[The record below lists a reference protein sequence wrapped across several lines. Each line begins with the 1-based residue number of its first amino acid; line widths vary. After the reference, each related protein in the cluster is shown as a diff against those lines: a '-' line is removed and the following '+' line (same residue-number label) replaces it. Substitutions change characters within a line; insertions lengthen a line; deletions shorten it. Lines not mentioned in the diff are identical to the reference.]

1 MTERYVKS
9 CPVGCRSE
17 LRPTAI
23 VMPEGA
29 LLECSECGQLVSQ
42 VSTERYWETMRAF
55 DDPGYSQLA
64 GRESGR
70 RVQVA
75 NRRLRRISRLLGK
88 APQGTRLLD
97 IGCSRGHFLA
107 AAVAAGFAAEGL
119 EPAPRIAAAARATGL
134 RVTEGTLDKVRFDDG
149 AFDAA
154 TMFEVIEHVDDA
166 VALAREC
173 RRILRPGGI
182 LCLSTGNAR
191 SWTVAAM
198 GPRWDYFQ
206 IAQDAG
212 HISFFN
218 PRSIRLLAART
229 GFTVEAIATS
239 RVKFAER
246 GELPG
251 PAYRGLKV
259 LSELLNLPARLAGR
273 GHDMLVYLR
282 SGG

>member
-1 MTERYVKS
+1 MDRYVKA
-9 CPVGCRSE
+9 CPVGCRSQ
-17 LRPTAI
+17 LLPSPI

-42 VSTERYWETMRAF
+42 VSTERYWSTMRAF

-64 GRESGR
+64 RRESER
-70 RVQVA
+70 SVAVA
-75 NRRLRRISRLLGK
+75 NRRLRKITRLLDRT
-88 APQGTRLLD
+88 PQDTRLLD

-107 AAVAAGFAAEGL
+107 AAVAAGYDAEGV
-119 EPAPRIAAAARATGL
+119 EPAPRIAAAARAAGL
-134 RVTEGTLDKVRFDDG
+134 RVSDGRLDEVRFADA
-149 AFDAA
+149 AFDAL
-154 TMFEVIEHVDDA
+154 TMFEVIEHVNDA
-166 VALAREC
+166 VALVLEC
-173 RRILRPGGI
+173 RRILKPRGI

-206 IAQDAG
+206 IEQDAG

-218 PRSIRLLAART
+218 PRSVRALAGRT
-229 GFTVEAIATS
+229 GFEVEAIRTS
-239 RVKFAER
+239 RVKLAER
-246 GELPG
+246 SELSG
-251 PAYRGLKV
+251 LAYRGLKV
-259 LSELLNLPARLAGR
+259 VSELLNVPARLAGR